1 MLGPAL
7 QSPQSR
13 GTVDIERRVAL
24 LEKYESWRTPVH
36 VNFEKVVEPE
46 LWKRHNENWTDVL
59 ALLDKSQ
66 QLAKEIRRSIDLAS
80 RRVA

>member
-7 QSPQSR
+7 QSPQNR

-24 LEKYESWRTPVH
+24 LEKYESWRVPVH
-36 VNFEKVVEPE
+36 IDFEKIVEPE
-46 LWKRHNENWTDVL
+46 LWKQHNENWTDVL

-66 QLAKEIRRSIDLAS
+66 HLAKEIRRSIEIAS